1 MEFKKL
7 SFGTDGV
14 RGKVGDAGIS
24 PEFVLRLGMVAGK
37 VFSSFSNKP
46 SVILGRD
53 TRISGQMLEGA
64 LQAGFISAGVDVL
77 LAGCLPTPAIA
88 YLTKSMRLT
97 SGIVISASH
106 NSYHDNGIKFFD
118 GDGNKLPDQIEQ
130 KIESTFNDHSFSN
143 GSTVLGTVNQLND
156 SVGRY
161 IEFCKG
167 TFPSQLS
174 LSGLHII
181 VDAAHGASS
190 GVIEAV
196 LTELGARV
204 TSIASSPN
212 GKNINKNVGT
222 TFPENIT
229 KAVIKFSGD
238 FGIALDGD
246 GDRFLVVDDKGKI
259 FQGDELL
266 YSIAKDM
273 VRINGLSN
281 VQGVVGTLMSN
292 FGLEKS
298 FQDMGLEFRRSRVG
312 DRFIAEMLRQTG
324 WNLGGETSGHILN
337 LNFHSTGDGIINSLQ
352 ILAILINSDV
362 TLSEWTDE
370 LDLFP
375 QFLLNVPISKFPNW
389 HQNQEFLRVQNKI
402 GLKLKNKGRLLVR
415 PSGTEPLLRIMVETS
430 NENLS
435 ESLALELKASLKN

>member
-24 PEFVLRLGMVAGK
+24 PEFVMRLGVVAGK
-37 VFSSFSNKP
+37 VFSSISAKP
-46 SVILGRD
+46 AVILGRD
-53 TRISGQMLEGA
+53 TRISGQMFESA
-64 LQAGFISAGVDVL
+64 LQAGFTSAGVDVV
-77 LAGCLPTPAIA
+77 LAGCIPTPAVA

-97 SGIVISASH
+97 AGIVISASH
-106 NSYHDNGIKFFD
+106 NSYQDNGIKFFD
-118 GDGNKLPDQIEQ
+118 GNGNKLPDQIERT
-130 KIESTFNDHSFSN
+130 IECTFNDRSFYN
-143 GSTVLGTVNQLND
+143 TNTTLGKVNNLND
-156 SVGRY
+156 AAGRY
-161 IEFCKG
+161 IEFCKR
-167 TFPSQLS
+167 TFPTQLS
-174 LSGLHII
+174 LRGLHII

-196 LTELGARV
+196 LKELGAKV
-204 TSIASSPN
+204 TSVASSPN
-212 GKNINKNVGT
+212 GVNINKNVGT
-222 TFPENIT
+222 TFPENIA
-229 KAVIKFSGD
+229 KAIINFSGD

-246 GDRFLVVDDKGKI
+246 GDRFLVVDEKGRI

-266 YSIAKDM
+266 YSTAKDM
-273 VRINGLSN
+273 VRVKGVNN

-298 FQDMGLEFRRSRVG
+298 FQNMGLEFRRSRVG

-352 ILAILINSDV
+352 VLATLINSDV
-362 TLSEWTDE
+362 TLGKWTDE
-370 LDLFP
+370 LKLLP

-389 HQNQEFLRVQNKI
+389 QKNEKFLRTQNKI
-402 GLKLKNKGRLLVR
+402 RQKLMDRGRLLVR
-415 PSGTEPLLRIMVETS
+415 PSGTEPLLRIMVETD
-430 NENLS
+430 NETLS
-435 ESLALELKASLKN
+435 KELALELQSSLEP

>member
-24 PEFVLRLGMVAGK
+24 PEFVMRLGVVAGK
-37 VFSSFSNKP
+37 VFSSISAKP
-46 SVILGRD
+46 AVILGRD
-53 TRISGQMLEGA
+53 TRISGQMFESA
-64 LQAGFISAGVDVL
+64 LQAGFTSAGVHVV
-77 LAGCLPTPAIA
+77 LAGCIPTPAVA

-97 SGIVISASH
+97 AGIVISASH
-106 NSYHDNGIKFFD
+106 NSYQDNGIKFFD

-130 KIESTFNDHSFSN
+130 TIECTFNDHSFYN
-143 GSTVLGTVNQLND
+143 TNTTLGKVKNLND
-156 SVGRY
+156 AVGRY
-161 IEFCKG
+161 IEFCKR
-167 TFPSQLS
+167 TFPTQLS
-174 LSGLHII
+174 LRGLHII

-196 LTELGARV
+196 LKELGAKV
-204 TSIASSPN
+204 TSVASSPN
-212 GKNINKNVGT
+212 GVNINKNVGT
-222 TFPENIT
+222 TFPENIA
-229 KAVIKFSGD
+229 KAIINFSGD

-246 GDRFLVVDDKGKI
+246 GDRFLVVDEKGRI

-266 YSIAKDM
+266 YSTAKDM
-273 VRINGLSN
+273 VRVKGLNN

-298 FQDMGLEFRRSRVG
+298 FQNMGLEFRRSRVG

-352 ILAILINSDV
+352 VLATLINSDV
-362 TLSEWTDE
+362 TLRKWTDE
-370 LDLFP
+370 LKLLP

-389 HQNQEFLRVQNKI
+389 HKNEKFLRTQNKI
-402 GLKLKNKGRLLVR
+402 GQKLMDRGRLLVR
-415 PSGTEPLLRIMVETS
+415 PSGTEPLLRIMVETD
-430 NENLS
+430 NEALS
-435 ESLALELKASLKN
+435 KELALELQSSLEP

>member
-24 PEFVLRLGMVAGK
+24 PEFVMRLGVVAGK
-37 VFSSFSNKP
+37 VFSSISAKP
-46 SVILGRD
+46 AVILGRD
-53 TRISGQMLEGA
+53 TRISGQMFESA
-64 LQAGFISAGVDVL
+64 LQAGFTSAGVDVV
-77 LAGCLPTPAIA
+77 LAGCIPTPAVA

-97 SGIVISASH
+97 AGIVISASH
-106 NSYHDNGIKFFD
+106 NSYQDNGIKFFD
-118 GDGNKLPDQIEQ
+118 GNGNKLPDQIERT
-130 KIESTFNDHSFSN
+130 IECTFNDRSFYN
-143 GSTVLGTVNQLND
+143 TNTTLGKVNNLND
-156 SVGRY
+156 AAGRY
-161 IEFCKG
+161 IEFCKR
-167 TFPSQLS
+167 TFPTQLS
-174 LSGLHII
+174 LRGLHII

-196 LTELGARV
+196 LKELGAKV
-204 TSIASSPN
+204 TSVASSPN
-212 GKNINKNVGT
+212 GVNINKNVGT
-222 TFPENIT
+222 TFPENIA
-229 KAVIKFSGD
+229 KAIINFSGD

-246 GDRFLVVDDKGKI
+246 GDRFLVVDEKGRI

-266 YSIAKDM
+266 YSTAKDM
-273 VRINGLSN
+273 VRVKGVNN

-298 FQDMGLEFRRSRVG
+298 FQNMGLEFRRSRVG

-352 ILAILINSDV
+352 VLATLINSDV
-362 TLSEWTDE
+362 TLGKWTDE
-370 LDLFP
+370 LKLLP

-389 HQNQEFLRVQNKI
+389 QKNEKFLRTQNKI
-402 GLKLKNKGRLLVR
+402 GQKLMDRGRLLVR
-415 PSGTEPLLRIMVETS
+415 PSGTEPLLRIMVETD
-430 NENLS
+430 NETLS
-435 ESLALELKASLKN
+435 KELALELRSSLEP